1 MSSKIVFLTY
11 SMGFYKQH
19 NVIGLMSGTSLD
31 GVDLAFVSF
40 HHDKSW
46 QYQLGV
52 CQTIPYDEQWQKELK
67 ELHLRPL
74 SEIQESS
81 QRYAIYLSQLL
92 SDFILKHNLQ
102 VDLICS
108 HGHTVL
114 HQPEKGITLQ
124 IGDGKIINT
133 QLNIPVVCDF
143 RTLDVELGGQGAPLV
158 PVGDE
163 LLFSEFDYCLNLGG
177 FSNFSFNNDGL
188 RQAYDICPVNIVL
201 NEYAHK
207 LGEEYDNE
215 GQIAKTGSI
224 NNELLKELN
233 TINYYQQLPPKS
245 LGKEWLEKEFMPILK
260 KYNDSTPN
268 IMRTVVEHIAIQI
281 ADCIRS
287 GQCLVTGGGALNT
300 FLMQRIVAN
309 SQANFILG
317 NKKLIEYKE
326 ALIFGFLGVLNREN
340 QINCLASVTGA
351 KRNSIVG
358 KYFA

>member
-1 MSSKIVFLTY
+1 M
-11 SMGFYKQH
+11 
-19 NVIGLMSGTSLD
+19 
-31 GVDLAFVSF
+31 
-40 HHDKSW
+40 
-46 QYQLGV
+46 
-52 CQTIPYDEQWQKELK
+52 
-67 ELHLRPL
+67 
-74 SEIQESS
+74 
-81 QRYAIYLSQLL
+81 
-92 SDFILKHNLQ
+92 
-102 VDLICS
+102 
-108 HGHTVL
+108 

-133 QLNIPVVCDF
+133 QLKIPVVYDF

-158 PVGDE
+158 PIGDE
-163 LLFSEFDYCLNLGG
+163 LLFSEYDYCLNLGG

-233 TINYYQQLPPKS
+233 AINYYQQLPPKS
-245 LGKEWLEKEFMPILK
+245 LGKEWLEIDFIPILK

-281 ADCIRS
+281 ADCIKL
-287 GQCLVTGGGALNT
+287 GQCLVTGGGALNA
-300 FLMQRIVAN
+300 FLMQRIAAN

-326 ALIFGFLGVLNREN
+326 ALIFGLLGVLNREGE
-340 QINCLASVTGA
+340 INCLASVTGA

-358 KYFA
+358 KYFT